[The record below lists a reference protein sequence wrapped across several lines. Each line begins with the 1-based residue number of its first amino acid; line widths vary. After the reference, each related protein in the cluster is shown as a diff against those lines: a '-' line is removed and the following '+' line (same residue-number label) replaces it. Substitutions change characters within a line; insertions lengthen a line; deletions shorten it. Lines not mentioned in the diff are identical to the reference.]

1 VHFVYVFQL
10 IAYMYSHIYQVEG
23 TEAAHKFMSAIPVKK
38 YCDTVA
44 YKTSLVNQES
54 NKTVT
59 NTTSSNHEEQ
69 QQTVEK
75 DPSHSSEVVRP
86 SSHHPQSGIYDGPL
100 SPAARLRAAASQGSA
115 VDDVAV
121 GMGDEEEVCSICLGE
136 FEAHDKVKEL
146 K

>member
-1 VHFVYVFQL
+1 
-10 IAYMYSHIYQVEG
+10 MYSRIYQVEG